1 MTWSVGEDSF
11 PQTFGVELI
20 CGIVAVDKLDD
31 LLRGHAGVWVTAFLP
46 QVVFLLE
53 APAVDVAKVLG
64 VDLDEGI
71 EEVGEA
77 VVLGEF
83 LIDEEEVLE
92 LVLLEGV
99 VGLGQPGLDALGG

>member
-1 MTWSVGEDSF
+1 MTWPVGEDSF
-11 PQTFGVELI
+11 PQTFGVELV

-31 LLRGHAGVWVTAFLP
+31 LLRGHAGVWVTAFLS

-53 APAVDVAKVLG
+53 APAVDVTKVLG

-71 EEVGEA
+71 EEVGEG

-99 VGLGQPGLDALGG
+99 VGLGQPGLDGLGG